1 MEKTIENVLEAFK
14 GYIVS
19 SPFIDVCQTK
29 FGYVILHYCPKSKEI
44 MYTPEIIYT
53 GDGLLQNLREE
64 ITLDV
69 ISETGH
75 DLEEASQEE
84 LEKIE
89 ERLSPYL
96 ARLS

>member
-1 MEKTIENVLEAFK
+1 
-14 GYIVS
+14 
-19 SPFIDVCQTK
+19 
-29 FGYVILHYCPKSKEI
+29 

-53 GDGLLQNLREE
+53 GDELLQNLREE